1 MGRLSGRRRAIGRFA
16 VAVACVLAP
25 LVGARAQPPAD
36 APPEVEP
43 SAHLEA
49 RDAFEAGLRA
59 ANEQRWND
67 AVAHFRRSLGHVER
81 PAARF
86 NLLVALEHVGDHE
99 ALIVVADRFLSLT
112 TDARYRAQR
121 ATARSL
127 RAAAVDALATPRH
140 DSVGSAET
148 DTTQSPRDHH
158 PSRVARDAEEAP
170 LAGARE
176 AGDDVGDVDDHHHH
190 ASGATSHDVGGGAR
204 DDGSPEVGRGATDA
218 SPEVARSAIDDRHA
232 SGAASRELA
241 RDAHHDD
248 GVSPAASRELGLG
261 TSDGR
266 DPRRKLGL
274 ASLSVGLASAVAGW
288 ALVTASAVLARRLSD
303 ADATQAGFLS
313 DAMRYRRV
321 RAATHHLALTSAI
334 ALGASLLL
342 RARPSRQHAIRWA
355 LGLLGA
361 SLTVT
366 GATLLAL
373 RPRSLAETTLTG
385 PSRALGSLL
394 LAAGLPLVL
403 APLVFV
409 SSDAESASSSV
420 GLGLTVALR

>member
-25 LVGARAQPPAD
+25 LVGARAQPPVD

-43 SAHLEA
+43 SAHLAA

-59 ANEQRWND
+59 ANEQRWID

-86 NLLVALEHVGDHE
+86 NLLVALERVGDHE

-127 RAAAVDALATPRH
+127 RAAAVEALATLRH

-176 AGDDVGDVDDHHHH
+176 AGGDVDDHHHG
-190 ASGATSHDVGGGAR
+190 SGATSH
-204 DDGSPEVGRGATDA
+204 EVGRGAGDDA
-218 SPEVARSAIDDRHA
+218 SPEVARGATDAAPEVGLSTTDDRHA

-248 GVSPAASRELGLG
+248 GVSPAASRQLGLG
-261 TSDGR
+261 TSNGR

-274 ASLSVGLASAVAGW
+274 ASLSIGVASAVAGW

-342 RARPSRQHAIRWA
+342 RARPSRQRAIRWA